1 MIRPTIKRDFGCSSG
16 GVILKTFPSMSDL
29 YLMAYHSALA
39 GEISP
44 FMKSANSL

>member
-1 MIRPTIKRDFGCSSG
+1 MIKPTIKRDRGCSSG
-16 GVILKTFPSMSDL
+16 AVNLKTFPSMSDL

-44 FMKSANSL
+44 FMKFLNSL